1 MMSRRLFLMAP
12 LLAPPNATA
21 EPPPLPPSRPPNWGA
36 QWSGGSTAPLADG
49 GGSSIVPTPAARA
62 QDIEQPPLDYP
73 LGQWSQASEGGV
85 ETKPKRRAAAGKI
98 RARSCAEARDSRRN
112 FLRDSRSLAPREAP
126 RGALEE
132 KKKAPAGE
140 SLADLTA
147 RGADAGSGPWER
159 FVRTL
164 CAQSAVHE
172 GCGAAPYPVWFRNPF
187 LPLPP
192 PPSNLFDVPQETDF
206 YVDAP
211 PAAAAAAR
219 FLKDHQQSIAGAV
232 TLALTMLGEVIVQT
246 VLLLGGDSGG
256 LAAGGGHSQRPAPRL
271 PSRPLSSLFSN
282 LKLLANLELGRALR
296 IGCVTSGLAMGA
308 TYNWYRLTDWAAPPR
323 EANSITVAAKIIAE
337 EILFTPIFNS
347 VYLICVPVAL
357 GEGVAEGLKSW
368 SAKFKTVTYTNAC
381 VWPLLNMANYSKW
394 MPSHLRQIFVNLENL
409 CWLTYLTLYCNH

>member
-147 RGADAGSGPWER
+147 RGADAGSGPWE
-159 FVRTL
+159 
-164 CAQSAVHE
+164 
-172 GCGAAPYPVWFRNPF
+172 
-187 LPLPP
+187 
-192 PPSNLFDVPQETDF
+192 
-206 YVDAP
+206 
-211 PAAAAAAR
+211 R